1 MTEQYPLG
9 TAYHEAGHVPPW
21 REANQCEHAKPIA
34 DSLRQTG

>member
-21 REANQCEHAKPIA
+21 REGNQCEHA
-34 DSLRQTG
+34 

>member
-1 MTEQYPLG
+1 MTEQYRLG
-9 TAYHEAGHVPPW
+9 TDHEAGHVPSW